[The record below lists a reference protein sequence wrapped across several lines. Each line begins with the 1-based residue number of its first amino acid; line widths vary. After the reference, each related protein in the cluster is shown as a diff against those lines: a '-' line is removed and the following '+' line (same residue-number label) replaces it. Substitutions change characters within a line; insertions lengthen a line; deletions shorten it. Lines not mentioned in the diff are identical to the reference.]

1 MLSPSRCLVWA
12 YAVLPSLL
20 LAAVSPAC
28 AGIQADALA
37 SDKPLEKELLESDE
51 PTAESLSA
59 LIANLGN
66 SDYHKREAA
75 AAAIQAI
82 GPTALDALLTAAE
95 MSDDLEVSMR
105 SRSLVNAIPLHMPH
119 DSAEVAKLLDAFKRG
134 NFAERVRVMHRLL
147 RVDNNAGIEP
157 LARLVRLDRSTIGSR
172 VASALLAREWSPN
185 DPFWDPIRAPILAG
199 LARSTR
205 PTAVFLRSLVAFAEA
220 NASLA
225 EGRQQTP
232 SQRAVALAQQ
242 AESLA
247 ESTAAFEILSR
258 GAADEPHAGEQDV
271 ASGTDTSVVTGE
283 TIRIFARCR
292 MDMLLA
298 AGRRDEAV
306 AMAAQALEACCST
319 DRQSDTAVAETVAM
333 LVWGVD
339 HGMPEI
345 VDRLALHPEF
355 IGSHSLVGYAAAF
368 AEQTR
373 HDKTKAEKLADEAFA
388 QTEAAFD
395 DRLKAAILLAKW
407 GCNEWATRAYGALV
421 DNPETPAAD
430 FALTT
435 IMYSEFLHD
444 QSRDDEATKCL
455 QKLIDGRGD
464 EKGNEGPQERVLQ
477 LLGRDPRSIRSRMHF
492 FDACDAEARQ
502 DTVACRSAVGRSLD
516 AYAKDVD
523 ALIALYKLPDNTA
536 KQRSD
541 AVLRIKKALVQID
554 SEIEAVP
561 DDTNGYNEYAWLVA
575 NTEGD
580 IEKATRYSKLSLI
593 MAFDNS
599 SYLDTLAHCRLAA
612 GDHAGA
618 IRWQSLAQRQEP
630 HNRTIQRNLERFRQL
645 AK

>member
-28 AGIQADALA
+28 AGISTDTVA
-37 SDKPLEKELLESDE
+37 SEKPLEKELLQADE
-51 PTAESLSA
+51 PTAESLAA
-59 LIANLGN
+59 LIANLGD

-75 AAAIQAI
+75 AAAIKSI
-82 GPTALDALLTAAE
+82 GPTALDALLAAAE
-95 MSDDLEVSMR
+95 ISDDLEVSMR

-119 DSAEVAKLLDAFKRG
+119 DSAEVAKLLDTFKRQD
-134 NFAERVRVMHRLL
+134 FAERMQVMHRLL
-147 RVDNNAGIEP
+147 RIDNNAGIEP
-157 LARLVRLDRSTIGSR
+157 LARLVRLERSTSGSR

-185 DPFWDPIRAPILAG
+185 DPFWDSMRVPILAG
-199 LARSTR
+199 LGGSTR

-232 SQRAVALAQQ
+232 PERAVALTKQ

-247 ESTAAFEILSR
+247 ASTAAFEILCR
-258 GAADEPHAGEQDV
+258 GAADEPPAGEQDV
-271 ASGTDTSVVTGE
+271 ASDSGASVVTKE

-306 AMAAQALEACCST
+306 AMAGAALEACCSA
-319 DRQSDTAVAETVAM
+319 DRPSDTAVAETVAM

-345 VDRLALHPEF
+345 VDRLALHTEF
-355 IGSHSLVGYAAAF
+355 LNSHLLVGYAAAF

-373 HDKTKAEKLADEAFA
+373 HDKPKAEKLADEAFA
-388 QTEAAFD
+388 QTEATFA
-395 DRLKAAILLAKW
+395 DRLQAAFLLAKW
-407 GCNEWATRAYGALV
+407 GCTEWATRAYGSLI
-421 DNPETPAAD
+421 DNPKTPAVD
-430 FALTT
+430 FAKTA

-444 QSRDDEATKCL
+444 QARDDEATKCL

-464 EKGNEGPQERVLQ
+464 EKENEGPQDRMLQ
-477 LLGRDPRSIRSRMHF
+477 QFGRDPRSIRSRMHF

-502 DTVACRSAVGRSLD
+502 DAAACRSAVGRSLD
-516 AYAKDVD
+516 AYDKDVD

-541 AVLRIKKALVQID
+541 AVLRIKKALVKID
-554 SEIEAVP
+554 SEIEALP

-593 MAFDNS
+593 MSFDNS